1 MYDAIMRLKSIS
13 FNRIFNR
20 TQNCCKPF
28 IYRGKKFKKK
38 LRLKVEKLSIAY
50 FNRKGEKSIPSN
62 PNLMVRYVLFY
73 PVCIGLVL
81 TLTHISGEGS

>member
-28 IYRGKKFKKK
+28 IYRGKIFKKK

-50 FNRKGEKSIPSN
+50 FNRKRRKIYSFKP
-62 PNLMVRYVLFY
+62 
-73 PVCIGLVL
+73 
-81 TLTHISGEGS
+81 